1 MITSA
6 ILVITKIARITVLV
20 AAIDLG
26 IAHTAQRR
34 FFLDGKD
41 VHFAFGE
48 NPGRPQP
55 SMSATVTLTATV
67 TLDDEG

>member
-6 ILVITKIARITVLV
+6 ILVIIKIARITVL
-20 AAIDLG
+20 A
-26 IAHTAQRR
+26 RP
-34 FFLDGKD
+34 KD
-41 VHFAFGE
+41 SYFAFGE
-48 NPGRPQP
+48 NLGRPQL